1 MARKWLLDGK
11 VALKDGNFPAVEE
24 KSHMV
29 LRLADGWQ
37 PPGWTE
43 IKGLGRVKVGYG
55 MKMGWGLG
63 IFTLWENCISEV
75 ADFQPENLSNRSSC
89 SFARQMFFWF

>member
-1 MARKWLLDGK
+1 MCFLVASGGLGLGLGVAKDLARKWLLDGK

-43 IKGLGRVKVGYG
+43 IKGLGRV
-55 MKMGWGLG
+55 
-63 IFTLWENCISEV
+63 
-75 ADFQPENLSNRSSC
+75 R
-89 SFARQMFFWF
+89 

>member
-1 MARKWLLDGK
+1 M
-11 VALKDGNFPAVEE
+11 ALKDGNFPAVEE

-43 IKGLGRVKVGYG
+43 ITGLGRVKVGYG
-55 MKMGWGLG
+55 MKMGWEAWGFSLFG
-63 IFTLWENCISEV
+63 KI
-75 ADFQPENLSNRSSC
+75 AFQR
-89 SFARQMFFWF
+89 

>member
-1 MARKWLLDGK
+1 MFLAKDLARKWLLDGK

-37 PPGWTE
+37 PPGCRSE
-43 IKGLGRVKVGYG
+43 RVWGG
-55 MKMGWGLG
+55 EGW
-63 IFTLWENCISEV
+63 
-75 ADFQPENLSNRSSC
+75 DFHGHFR
-89 SFARQMFFWF
+89 F

>member
-1 MARKWLLDGK
+1 MAKDLARKWLLDGK

-43 IKGLGRVKVGYG
+43 IKGLGRV
-55 MKMGWGLG
+55 
-63 IFTLWENCISEV
+63 
-75 ADFQPENLSNRSSC
+75 R
-89 SFARQMFFWF
+89 